1 MEKEL
6 SLLRR
11 SELGLEVSET
21 VSSEESESSFEL
33 EVSSEELELLLDEE
47 ELMLELLVTEVLL
60 RDAASLP
67 TES

>member
-21 VSSEESESSFEL
+21 VSSEESESSLEL
-33 EVSSEELELLLDEE
+33 EVSSEELELLPDEE
-47 ELMLELLVTEVLL
+47 ELMLELLVTEELIRV
-60 RDAASLP
+60 AASLP
-67 TES
+67 ALS